1 MRGIPVVP
9 ARKTTCR
16 AAVAALFL
24 VAAPSVMGAEV
35 SYAGTWQCDA
45 SPKANIPGFSV
56 PASAVVDGERVTV
69 SRVVYRPGSFTEV
82 AGEMTGKGVVRD
94 GRVNVEMATA
104 SGNLS
109 GKFEGKVSSTEMT
122 LAGTEMLR
130 IPDRGEDQRACK
142 ALLTRK

>member
-1 MRGIPVVP
+1 MRRIPVVS
-9 ARKTTCR
+9 ARKNPCR
-16 AAVAALFL
+16 AAIAALFI

-35 SYAGTWQCDA
+35 SYTGTWQCDA
-45 SPKANIPGFSV
+45 SPKANIPSFSV

-69 SRVVYRPGSFTEV
+69 SRVVYRPGSYTEV
-82 AGEMTGKGVVRD
+82 AGEMNGKGAVRD
-94 GRVNVEMATA
+94 GRVIVEMATA

>member
-1 MRGIPVVP
+1 MRRIPVVS
-9 ARKTTCR
+9 ARAKSCR
-16 AAVAALFL
+16 AAIAILFL
-24 VAAPSVMGAEV
+24 AAAPSVMGAEV

-69 SRVVYRPGSFTEV
+69 SRVVYKPGSYTDV
-82 AGEMTGKGVVRD
+82 AGEMTGKGAVRD
-94 GRVNVEMATA
+94 GRVIVEMATA
-104 SGNLS
+104 SANLS

-122 LAGTEMLR
+122 LAGTEMLK

>member
-16 AAVAALFL
+16 AAVAVLFL

-35 SYAGTWQCDA
+35 SYAGTWQCEA

-56 PASAVVDGERVTV
+56 PASAVIDGERVTV
-69 SRVVYRPGSFTEV
+69 SRVVYKPGSYTDV
-82 AGEMTGKGVVRD
+82 AGEMTGKGAVRD
-94 GRVNVEMATA
+94 GRVIVEMATA

-122 LAGTEMLR
+122 LAGTERLR